1 MSEPEHLIAARQRIS
16 PHLARLVQRYAPD
29 LDPDT
34 AAGILLDADHP
45 ERGALID
52 LLDDAI
58 PQSASGHTPGL
69 AESER
74 NGWYSLGPGDQK
86 VYAALR
92 DSNLLNAV
100 LNREPVPSSRQFVG
114 GANYGVDGDGN
125 PAQLPLPQSAW
136 GKDTVL
142 SPATQTQRL
151 LDGLWYHESAEADP
165 GHHSNALST
174 YYPGQHSFWNVETN
188 GDTAFGQ
195 VVSEMGA
202 WPTGSM
208 RASRRD
214 EPQLLKND
222 QPDLPFTPNTA
233 VRAAGDLVNHGYKW
247 GKNIIGGLI
256 DSHTHEG
263 ARTAVDRASVPVPEG
278 LSPVR
283 RAAYINSLRGLI
295 EPSGAP
301 ELADYGHSKGVTYS
315 DMETWLNDTA
325 HEFVDPTSAA
335 SLGYGLLKGVTG
347 AGLKAVGGVVGRE
360 GWDEVTSPMN
370 AISLMALPEKTAA
383 SFQRPDASTIPE
395 DAKETYT
402 QQQVER
408 DQALK
413 DAAKLREQRKES
425 SWLPRGAMMFP
436 H

>member
-1 MSEPEHLIAARQRIS
+1 MSEPDYLISARQRIS
-16 PHLARLVQRYAPD
+16 PHLARMVQRYAPNI
-29 LDPDT
+29 DPDT
-34 AAGILLDADHP
+34 AAGILFDPEHP
-45 ERGALID
+45 DRDSLID

-58 PQSASGHTPGL
+58 PKSASGHTPGI

-100 LNREPVPSSRQFVG
+100 LNRQPVQSSRHLIG
-114 GANYGVDGDGN
+114 GGNYGVDRYWQ

-136 GKDTVL
+136 GKDTAL
-142 SPATQTQRL
+142 SPVTQAQRL
-151 LDGLWYHESAEADP
+151 NDAVGYYEAAEADP
-165 GHHSNALST
+165 SHHSNALTT

-195 VVSEMGA
+195 VMSEMGA

-222 QPDLPFTPNTA
+222 QPDLPFMPNTA

-283 RAAYINSLRGLI
+283 RAGYINSLRGLI

-335 SLGYGLLKGVTG
+335 SLGFGLFKGATG

-370 AISLMALPEKTAA
+370 AISLMSLPEKTAA
-383 SFQRPDASTIPE
+383 SFKRPDADTIPE
-395 DAKETYT
+395 DAKETYA

-425 SWLPRGAMMFP
+425 SWLPRGAMIFP

>member
-1 MSEPEHLIAARQRIS
+1 MSEPDYLISARQRIS

-29 LDPDT
+29 LDPNT
-34 AAGILLDADHP
+34 AAGILLSPDHP
-45 ERGALID
+45 DHGALID
-52 LLDDAI
+52 RLDDAI
-58 PQSASGHTPGL
+58 PQSARGHTPGL

-100 LNREPVPSSRQFVG
+100 LNREPVPSSRHLVG
-114 GANYGVDGDGN
+114 GINYGVDGSYS
-125 PAQLPLPQSAW
+125 PATLPLPRSAW
-136 GKDTVL
+136 GQDTVL
-142 SPATQTQRL
+142 SPITQTQRL
-151 LDGLWYHESAEADP
+151 NRAVGYHESAEADP
-165 GHHSNALST
+165 SHHSNVLST
-174 YYPGQHSFWNVETN
+174 YYPGQHSFWNVDTN

-195 VVSEMGA
+195 VMSEMGA

-214 EPQLLKND
+214 EP
-222 QPDLPFTPNTA
+222 DLIPGATYLPTQ
-233 VRAAGDLVNHGYKW
+233 LVNHGYKW

-283 RAAYINSLRGLI
+283 RAGYINSLRGLI

-301 ELADYGHSKGVTYS
+301 ELEDYGHSKGVTYS

-335 SLGYGLLKGVTG
+335 SLGFGLFKGVTG
-347 AGLKAVGGVVGRE
+347 AGLKAVGGVVSRE

-370 AISLMALPEKTAA
+370 AISLMSLPEKTAA
-383 SFQRPDASTIPE
+383 SFKRPDADTIPE
-395 DAKETYT
+395 DAKETYA
-402 QQQVER
+402 QQQVGR

-425 SWLPRGAMMFP
+425 SWLPRGAMIFP